1 MHPAKELQG
10 TLSKKLQKKRILLA
24 ITGSIAAVNTIHLA
38 RELIRHGA
46 DIIPVMTHNATKMIH
61 PDAIEFATG
70 HTPITTLTGK
80 TEHVTY
86 CGLIQDPVD
95 LLLISPCTANTISKI
110 AHGIDDTPV
119 TTFATTAI
127 GSRIPII
134 LVPAMHLAMYQH
146 QTIQQNIKHCTHL
159 GIHII
164 PPNIQKNKAKMPTT
178 HQIVTDILR
187 TLGPQDLT
195 QHNILIIGGTT
206 AEPIDN
212 IRTLTTRSSGITTN
226 TLATNAHERNA
237 QVTLWYGNSTQPPPE
252 HINTTRFTTYDQ
264 LSELI
269 HKTDLS
275 QYTTIIVCAAI
286 ADYKPHQYNGKIP
299 SGQKSL
305 TITLSPT
312 PKLLQTIKTKAPK
325 TKLIGYKLEPTIK
338 TLQEKTKTL
347 QKTYN
352 LHLAIGNTSETLGKP
367 TNTILIIDKTGKE
380 YQYTGKKDQLANVI
394 LDSIKE

>member
-1 MHPAKELQG
+1 
-10 TLSKKLQKKRILLA
+10 
-24 ITGSIAAVNTIHLA
+24 
-38 RELIRHGA
+38 
-46 DIIPVMTHNATKMIH
+46 
-61 PDAIEFATG
+61 
-70 HTPITTLTGK
+70 
-80 TEHVTY
+80 
-86 CGLIQDPVD
+86 
-95 LLLISPCTANTISKI
+95 
-110 AHGIDDTPV
+110 
-119 TTFATTAI
+119 
-127 GSRIPII
+127 
-134 LVPAMHLAMYQH
+134 
-146 QTIQQNIKHCTHL
+146 
-159 GIHII
+159 
-164 PPNIQKNKAKMPTT
+164 MPTT